1 MEGVPQE
8 HRVLG
13 RESPSPGCA
22 WMTGSLEVAW
32 EDGRATQTLDAGGM
46 TSQSVLGVGREG
58 FSSRLFADH
67 HTYPAYSN
75 VILHLCLQQAA
86 KAAHSLRVCHAGNP
100 TRQELSCGN
109 STFVHH
115 Q

>member
-46 TSQSVLGVGREG
+46 TSQSVLAVGREG
-58 FSSRLFADH
+58 FSSRLSADH
-67 HTYPAYSN
+67 HK
-75 VILHLCLQQAA
+75 ILHF
-86 KAAHSLRVCHAGNP
+86 KAVLVPRGAYAHYKEG
-100 TRQELSCGN
+100 QIGG
-109 STFVHH
+109 
-115 Q
+115 